1 MMLGELWKVAR
12 EQCRPA
18 TTDERQG
25 VEAVLAE
32 CQELIEQ
39 FKRQPSRAG
48 YKDII
53 LTKSGHQKKE
63 TKKKKKPFR
72 RGLP

>member
-1 MMLGELWKVAR
+1 M
-12 EQCRPA
+12 
-18 TTDERQG
+18 
-25 VEAVLAE
+25 EAVLAE